1 MKGAFETALVMLF
14 GMMFL
19 LMGMDYVRL
28 ILYNNRARLV
38 AENALAIIEHQNR
51 YDQQV
56 ELLVRDTLIQC
67 SVCQLEVQVHDQYPE
82 RKWIIVTYPLN
93 LPHLNLVKQSQIRLL
108 TRPLN

>member
-28 ILYNNRARLV
+28 VLYNNRARLM
-38 AENALAIIEHQNR
+38 AEQALAIIEHQNR
-51 YDQQV
+51 YDSQVQQ
-56 ELLVRDTLIQC
+56 LILDNLIQC
-67 SVCQLEVQVHDQYPE
+67 SVCELDIQVHEYYPE
-82 RKWIIVTYPLN
+82 RRWIIVTYPLQ
-93 LPHLNLVKQSQIRLL
+93 LPHLNVLRQSQIRLL